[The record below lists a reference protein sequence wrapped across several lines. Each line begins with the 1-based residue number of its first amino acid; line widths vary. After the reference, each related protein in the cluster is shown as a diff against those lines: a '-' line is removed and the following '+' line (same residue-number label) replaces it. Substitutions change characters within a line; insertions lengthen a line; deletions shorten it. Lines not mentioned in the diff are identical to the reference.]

1 MSKKEKTKKEKVQK
15 GKMSGLQKFEI
26 KYTELE
32 NDMKKTRSKMLKL
45 LSKQAKMDVQDYTL
59 KDREGKDVKLSE
71 MFGDKKNLIVVHNMG
86 KSCSYCTLWADGFSG
101 VSYFIER
108 KTAFALVSPD
118 APDVQ
123 KAFSAERGWKFNMYS
138 GQGSEFIK
146 DMGYVTDT
154 GSYWPGASVFHK
166 HGDGKIT
173 RVTKTY
179 FGPGDDFCSAWHFFD
194 MLPKNGEAK
203 ES

>member
-1 MSKKEKTKKEKVQK
+1 MSKKEKTKK
-15 GKMSGLQKFEI
+15 SSLQKFEE
-26 KYTELE
+26 KYTALE
-32 NDMKKTRSKMLKL
+32 NDMKKTRGKMQKL
-45 LSKQAKMDVQDYTL
+45 LAKQAKMEVQDYVL
-59 KDREGKDVKLSE
+59 KDREGNDVKLSE
-71 MFGDKKNLIVVHNMG
+71 MFGDKNNLIVVHNMG

-118 APDVQ
+118 PPDVQ
-123 KAFSAERGWKFNMYS
+123 KAFSAERGWKFKMYS
-138 GQGSEFIK
+138 GQGSGFIK
-146 DMGYVTDT
+146 DMGYVTDQ

-166 HGDGKIT
+166 DADGKIR

-194 MLPKNGEAK
+194 MLPKNGEDK
-203 ES
+203 E